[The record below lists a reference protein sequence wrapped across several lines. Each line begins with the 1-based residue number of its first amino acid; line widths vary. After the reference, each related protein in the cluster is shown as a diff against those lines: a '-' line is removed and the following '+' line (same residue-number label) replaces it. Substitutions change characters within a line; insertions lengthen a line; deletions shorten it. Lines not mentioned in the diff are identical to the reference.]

1 MKKIF
6 LLIACFAT
14 IYTLRAQDEAIFT
27 HYQLAPVLINPAA
40 AGFKDI
46 YQIQFNGRA
55 QWTGFPDAP
64 QTFGVQFNGPVGKT
78 FGFGLGVVSESA
90 AQMTRMKGLLN
101 WAFRFKVSE
110 NVKMAAGFSAIYQ
123 QLKLDNSITD
133 NPFFDPGDNLIDES
147 MQGIN
152 EFDAS
157 VGVFGSVRE
166 NTRFGLSFAN
176 LIQTRLD
183 DVVDQTNQSAL
194 QYYTFYMA
202 HQFDILDL
210 NFTLEPS
217 IMARKVK
224 DAPSQV
230 DINLR
235 AGFLDQQLVTGLSY
249 RTLGALGVLLGAKL
263 SNFQVYYSYDMSF
276 QRFQKFNTGSHEVS
290 IFLEFNKKARDIER
304 GYDNQ

>member
-1 MKKIF
+1 MKKILL
-6 LLIACFAT
+6 LLICFVA
-14 IYTLRAQDEAIFT
+14 IQTLRAQDEAIFT
-27 HYQLAPVLINPAA
+27 HYQIAPVLINPAA
-40 AGFKDI
+40 AGFKDV
-46 YQIQFNGRA
+46 YQLQFNGRA

-64 QTFGVQFNGPVGKT
+64 QTFGVQINGPVGKT
-78 FGFGLGVVSESA
+78 FGIGIGVISESA
-90 AQMTRMKGLLN
+90 AQMARQKGLLN
-101 WAFRFKVSE
+101 WAFRFKLSD
-110 NVKMAAGFSAIYQ
+110 NVKMAAGFSAIFQ
-123 QLKLDNSITD
+123 QLKLNNSVID
-133 NPFFDPGDNLIDES
+133 NPFYDPGDQLIQNGME
-147 MQGIN
+147 GIN

-157 VGVFGSVRE
+157 VGIFGSVRE

-176 LIQTRLD
+176 LIQSRLD
-183 DVVDQTNQSAL
+183 DLVDETNQSAL
-194 QYYTFYMA
+194 QYYTFYLA
-202 HQFDILDL
+202 HQFEISNL

-224 DAPSQV
+224 DAPSQL

-249 RTLGALGVLLGAKL
+249 RSLGALGVLLGAKL

-290 IFLEFNKKARDIER
+290 IFLEFQKKARDVER

>member
-1 MKKIF
+1 MKKLILF
-6 LLIACFAT
+6 IACFA
-14 IYTLRAQDEAIFT
+14 IIQTLSAQDEAIFS
-27 HYQLAPVLINPAA
+27 HYQIAPVLINPAA
-40 AGFKDI
+40 AGFKET
-46 YQIQFNGRA
+46 YQLQFNGRA

-64 QTFGVQFNGPVGKT
+64 QTFGVQFNGPIGKT
-78 FGFGLGVVSESA
+78 FGFGVGVISESA

-101 WAFRFKVSE
+101 WAFRFKLSE

-133 NPFFDPGDNLIDES
+133 NPFYDPGDQLIEDG
-147 MQGIN
+147 MQGVN

-176 LIQTRLD
+176 LIQSRLD
-183 DVVDQTNQSAL
+183 DVVDETNQSAL
-194 QYYTFYMA
+194 QYYTFYLA
-202 HQFDILDL
+202 HQFEILDL

-235 AGFLDQQLVTGLSY
+235 AGFLDQQLVTGISY

-290 IFLEFNKKARDIER
+290 IFLEFTKKAKDAQR
-304 GYDNQ
+304 GNNNQ

>member
-1 MKKIF
+1 MKKIL
-6 LLIACFAT
+6 LLITCFVA
-14 IYTLRAQDEAIFT
+14 IQTLRAQDEAIFT

-40 AGFKDI
+40 AGFKEN

-64 QTFGVQFNGPVGKT
+64 QTFGVQFNGPIGKT
-78 FGFGLGVVSESA
+78 FGVGLGVISESA
-90 AQMTRMKGLLN
+90 AQMTRTKGLLN
-101 WAFRFKVSE
+101 WAFRFKLSE
-110 NVKMAAGFSAIYQ
+110 NVKMAAGFSALYQ

-133 NPFFDPGDNLIDES
+133 NPFYDPGDQLIEDG
-147 MQGIN
+147 MKGLN

-157 VGVFGSVRE
+157 VGIFGSVRE

-176 LIQTRLD
+176 LIQSRLD
-183 DVVDQTNQSAL
+183 DVVDETNQSAL
-194 QYYTFYMA
+194 QYYTLYLA

-249 RTLGALGVLLGAKL
+249 RSLGVLGVLLGAKL
-263 SNFQVYYSYDMSF
+263 SNFQVFYSYDMSF

-290 IFLEFNKKARDIER
+290 IFLEFQKKSRDLER